1 MCGAAE
7 LDALPHHPDSMRMR
21 LLIACDKFKGT
32 LSARKVAAILQ
43 ERLGLALPG
52 AEFDLCPIADG
63 GEGTTEAVITALG
76 GQWAECPVVDARSRP
91 RTARYGWL
99 PAQAEAVLEM
109 SAASG
114 LAQVLDLPLDPRRA
128 TTRGTGQMLADALAR
143 GARRL
148 LIGIGGSATNDGGAG
163 MAAALG
169 HRFLDADGR
178 DIDPLPAN
186 FARLSIIEAAPLDLP
201 PMQVAC
207 DVDNVLLGPRGATA
221 VYGPQKGVRDAA
233 FFEDGLGHLADLVR
247 RDLGRDCR
255 EIPGAGAAGGL
266 GWGLMVF
273 CNAQL
278 TSGFDLVAGHI
289 GLEERIAR
297 ADLVL
302 TGEGRLDAQTLCG
315 KGPVGVAQM
324 ARRLGKPVVAYAGAV
339 EDSPALRACFDH
351 CFATK
356 PDDLDLPT
364 ALARATELL
373 TAAADRSV
381 PALRA
386 LLSR

>member
-1 MCGAAE
+1 
-7 LDALPHHPDSMRMR
+7 MRI
-21 LLIACDKFKGT
+21 LLASDKFKGSLT
-32 LSARKVAAILQ
+32 ATEVTGSLRRVLEAQ
-43 ERLGLALPG
+43 LPG
-52 AEFDLCPIADG
+52 VTCDVCPIADG
-63 GEGTTEAVITALG
+63 GEGTTEAVITALRG
-76 GQWAECPVVDARSRP
+76 DWVECPVVDARSRP

-114 LAQVLDLPLDPRRA
+114 LAQVLDLPLEPAQA
-128 TTRGTGQMLADALAR
+128 TTRGTGQMMADALRR
-143 GARRL
+143 GASRL

-169 HRFLDADGR
+169 HRFLDAEGR
-178 DIDPLPAN
+178 VIDPLPAH
-186 FARLSIIEAAPLDLP
+186 FARIARIEPAPLDLP
-201 PMQVAC
+201 PVQVAC
-207 DVDNVLLGPRGATA
+207 DVDNPLLGPRGATA
-221 VYGPQKGVRDAA
+221 VYGPQKGVRDRA
-233 FFEDGLGHLADLVR
+233 FFEDGLAHLADLVR

-255 EIPGAGAAGGL
+255 DTPGAGAAGGL

-273 CNAQL
+273 CNAEL
-278 TSGFDLVAGHI
+278 TGGFDLVAGHI

-302 TGEGRLDAQTLCG
+302 TGEGRLDAQTLYG

-324 ARRLGKPVVAYAGAV
+324 ARRLGKPVVAYAGAIEV
-339 EDSPALRACFDH
+339 SPVLHACFDH

-364 ALARATELL
+364 ALARAAELL
-373 TAAADRSV
+373 AAAADRSA

-386 LLSR
+386 LLGR

>member
-1 MCGAAE
+1 
-7 LDALPHHPDSMRMR
+7 MRMR
-21 LLIACDKFKGT
+21 VLIACDKFKGT
-32 LSARKVAAILQ
+32 LSAREVAAILQ
-43 ERLGLALPG
+43 DRLGQALPD

-76 GQWAECPVVDARSRP
+76 GDWVECPVVDARGRP
-91 RTARYGWL
+91 RSARYGWL
-99 PAQAEAVLEM
+99 PAEQEAVLEM

-114 LAQVLDLPLDPRRA
+114 LAQVLDLPLDPAHA

-143 GARRL
+143 GARRV
-148 LIGIGGSATNDGGAG
+148 LIGLGGSATNDGGAG

-169 HRFLDADGR
+169 YRFLDATGQE
-178 DIDPLPAN
+178 IDPLPAH
-186 FARLSIIEAAPLDLP
+186 FPRLARIEPCRLELP
-201 PMQVAC
+201 AVQVAC
-207 DVDNVLLGPRGATA
+207 DVDNPLLGPRGATA
-221 VYGPQKGVRDAA
+221 VYGPQKGVREAA
-233 FFEDGLGHLADLVR
+233 FFEDGLAHLADLVR

-255 EIPGAGAAGGL
+255 DTPGAGAAGGL

-273 CNAQL
+273 CKAEL
-278 TSGFDLVAGHI
+278 TSGFDLVAGHS
-289 GLEERIAR
+289 GLEERVAR

-339 EDSPALRACFDH
+339 EASPVLRACFDH

-364 ALARATELL
+364 ALARAAELL
-373 TAAADRSV
+373 AAAADRSAPV
-381 PALRA
+381 LRA
-386 LLSR
+386 LLGR

>member
-1 MCGAAE
+1 
-7 LDALPHHPDSMRMR
+7 MRMR
-21 LLIACDKFKGT
+21 VLIACDKFKGT
-32 LSARKVAAILQ
+32 LSAREVAAILQ
-43 ERLGLALPG
+43 ERLGPVLPG

-76 GQWAECPVVDARSRP
+76 GDWVECPVVDARGRP

-99 PAQAEAVLEM
+99 PEQQEAVLEM

-114 LAQVLDLPLDPRRA
+114 LAQVLDLPLNPAQA
-128 TTRGTGQMLADALAR
+128 TTRGTGQMMADALGR

-148 LIGIGGSATNDGGAG
+148 LIGLGGSATNDGGAG

-169 HRFLDADGR
+169 YRFLDAEGR
-178 DIDPLPAN
+178 DIDPLPAH
-186 FARLSIIEAAPLDLP
+186 FARLAHIEPSPLALP

-207 DVDNVLLGPRGATA
+207 DVDNPLLGPRGATA
-221 VYGPQKGVRDAA
+221 VYGPQKGVRDRA
-233 FFEDGLGHLADLVR
+233 FFEDGLARLADLVR

-255 EIPGAGAAGGL
+255 DTPGAGAAGGL

-273 CNAQL
+273 CNAEL
-278 TSGFDLVAGHI
+278 TSGFDLVAGHV
-289 GLEERIAR
+289 GLEERVAR

-339 EDSPALRACFDH
+339 EDSPVLRACFDH

-356 PDDLDLPT
+356 PAELDLPA
-364 ALARATELL
+364 ALARAAELL
-373 TAAADRSV
+373 AAAADRSA

-386 LLSR
+386 LLNR

>member
-1 MCGAAE
+1 
-7 LDALPHHPDSMRMR
+7 MRV
-21 LLIACDKFKGT
+21 LIACDKFKGT
-32 LSARKVAAILQ
+32 LSAREVAAILQ
-43 ERLGLALPG
+43 ERLGQALPG
-52 AEFDLCPIADG
+52 TEWDLCPIADG

-76 GQWAECPVVDARSRP
+76 GDWVECPVIDARGRP

-99 PAQAEAVLEM
+99 PAQQEAVLEM

-114 LAQVLDLPLDPRRA
+114 LAQVLDLPLDPAQA
-128 TTRGTGQMLADALAR
+128 TTRGTGQMLADAIAR
-143 GARRL
+143 GARRVL
-148 LIGIGGSATNDGGAG
+148 VGLGGSATNDGGAG

-169 HRFLDADGR
+169 HRFFDASGQEV
-178 DIDPLPAN
+178 DPLPAH
-186 FARLSIIEAAPLDLP
+186 FPRLARIEASRLALP
-201 PMQVAC
+201 PVQVAC
-207 DVDNVLLGPRGATA
+207 DVDNPLLGPRGATA
-221 VYGPQKGVRDAA
+221 VYGPQKGVREAA
-233 FFEDGLGHLADLVR
+233 FFEDGLAHLADLVC

-255 EIPGAGAAGGL
+255 DMPGAGAAGGL

-273 CNAQL
+273 CKAEL
-278 TSGFDLVAGHI
+278 TSGFEHVAGHI

-339 EDSPALRACFDH
+339 EDSPVLRACFDH
-351 CFATK
+351 SFATK

-364 ALARATELL
+364 ALARAAELL
-373 TAAADRSV
+373 AAAADRSA

-386 LLSR
+386 LLGR